1 MTKLNM
7 TSELSPT
14 CGFRKPD
21 VRKNFLEN
29 KYEREKGPSLQFR
42 KLYDCTWVVTTD
54 FYSINLVEGKAN
66 ETPRDT
72 IFIHDP
78 FHKALYQENSNEIK
92 YPLTF
97 EQDCCDLMSQHCVK
111 SVQIRSFFWSVFPV
125 FGLNTER
132 FRIHSEYGK
141 IRTRKTSYLDTFHT
155 VQPFVKVNFGVVD
168 VPQAPTKAFTG
179 H

>member
-54 FYSINLVEGKAN
+54 FYSINLVEEKQTRHR
-66 ETPRDT
+66 EILYSFMTH
-72 IFIHDP
+72 FIRRC
-78 FHKALYQENSNEIK
+78 IK
-92 YPLTF
+92 
-97 EQDCCDLMSQHCVK
+97 
-111 SVQIRSFFWSVFPV
+111 
-125 FGLNTER
+125 
-132 FRIHSEYGK
+132 K
-141 IRTRKTSYLDTFHT
+141 IRMRSNIH
-155 VQPFVKVNFGVVD
+155 
-168 VPQAPTKAFTG
+168 
-179 H
+179 